1 MAAIPVNA
9 REIAGAKKTLGV
21 SPFWAL
27 AEFCG
32 SCGAVGEIGFTSY
45 VLGKK
50 LPPHF
55 VKCGGK
61 DFASLSS
68 IRV

>member
-1 MAAIPVNA
+1 MQGKSRGP
-9 REIAGAKKTLGV
+9 KKTLGF
-21 SPFWAL
+21 SLFWAL
-27 AEFCG
+27 AEPCG

-55 VKCGGK
+55 AKCGGK
-61 DFASLSS
+61 DFVSLSS